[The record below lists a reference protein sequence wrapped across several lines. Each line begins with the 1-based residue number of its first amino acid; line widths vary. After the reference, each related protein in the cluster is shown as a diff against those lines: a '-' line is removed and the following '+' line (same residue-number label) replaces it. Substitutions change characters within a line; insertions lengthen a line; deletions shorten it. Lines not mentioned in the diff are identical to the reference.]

1 MVSQL
6 DSLKKFSSVV
16 ADTGDIDSIQKFNPD
31 DCTTNPSLI
40 FKAVQSDKYK
50 KLVDEV
56 ISNSKSR
63 KFSQTE
69 DQVNYIADQLTIAFG
84 IELTKIVPGYV
95 STEVDSDLSFNTE
108 ATVEKAKQIIN
119 SYEQS
124 GIPKNR
130 ILIKIAGTWEGIQAV
145 KKLEAEGI
153 SCNCTLIFSLTQA
166 IACAEAGAFLISPF
180 VGRILDWFK
189 SNTQKDYDSSNDPGV
204 ESVEKI
210 FNYFKKFNYNTIV
223 MAASFRNKDEIIN
236 LAGCD
241 KLTISPTLLEE
252 LSQNDDEIKLKLSKE
267 NNQSFNITYGNARTL
282 LDAAQT
288 IVKITNS
295 KSKIVDTGRNS
306 LYPDRGTLNI
316 DKARQLVNYKP
327 TMSLENGLESYYG
340 WLQNKI

>member
-6 DSLKKFSSVV
+6 DSLKEFSSVV

-40 FKAVQSDKYK
+40 FKAVQSNKYK

-69 DQVNYIADQLTIAFG
+69 DQINYIADQLTIAFG

-124 GIPKNR
+124 GVPKNR

-267 NNQSFNITYGNARTL
+267 NSSSLDIERINVNESSFRWHLNENQMASFKLAEGIRLFNKDL
-282 LDAAQT
+282 LKLKEL
-288 IVKITNS
+288 I
-295 KSKIVDTGRNS
+295 
-306 LYPDRGTLNI
+306 RG
-316 DKARQLVNYKP
+316 QL
-327 TMSLENGLESYYG
+327 
-340 WLQNKI
+340 

>member
-1 MVSQL
+1 MISQL
-6 DSLKKFSSVV
+6 ESLKKFSSVV
-16 ADTGDIDSIQKFNPD
+16 ADTGDINSIQKYSPD

-40 FKAVQSDKYK
+40 FKAVQSNKYK
-50 KLVDEV
+50 KLFDEV
-56 ISNSKSR
+56 LANSKSR
-63 KFSQTE
+63 KFNQSN
-69 DQVNYIADQLTIAFG
+69 DQVDYIADQLAIAFG

-124 GIPKNR
+124 GVPRNR

-166 IACAEAGAFLISPF
+166 VACAEAGAFLISPF

-189 SNTQKDYDSSNDPGV
+189 ANSSKDYDATNDPGV

-210 FNYFKKFNYNTIV
+210 YNYFKKYNYNTIV
-223 MAASFRNKDEIIN
+223 MAASFRNKEEIIN

-241 KLTISPTLLEE
+241 KLTISPSLLEE
-252 LSQNDDEIKLKLSKE
+252 LNKSEGDLDQKLSQNQSSQIDIDRINVNESSFRWHLNENQMASFKLAEGIRLFNKDLLKLKE
-267 NNQSFNITYGNARTL
+267 
-282 LDAAQT
+282 T
-288 IVKITNS
+288 I
-295 KSKIVDTGRNS
+295 RE
-306 LYPDRGTLNI
+306 
-316 DKARQLVNYKP
+316 QL
-327 TMSLENGLESYYG
+327 
-340 WLQNKI
+340 

>member
-16 ADTGDIDSIQKFNPD
+16 ADTGDIDSIQKFSPD

-40 FKAVQSDKYK
+40 FKAVQSNKYK

-124 GIPKNR
+124 GVPKNR

-267 NNQSFNITYGNARTL
+267 NSSSLDIERINVNESSFRWHLNENQMASFKLAEGIRLFNKDL
-282 LDAAQT
+282 LKLKKL
-288 IVKITNS
+288 I
-295 KSKIVDTGRNS
+295 
-306 LYPDRGTLNI
+306 RG
-316 DKARQLVNYKP
+316 QL
-327 TMSLENGLESYYG
+327 
-340 WLQNKI
+340 

>member
-40 FKAVQSDKYK
+40 FKAVQSNKYK

-69 DQVNYIADQLTIAFG
+69 DQINYIADQLTIAFG

-124 GIPKNR
+124 GVPKNR

-267 NNQSFNITYGNARTL
+267 NSSSLDIERINVNESSFRWHLNENQMASFKLAEGIRLFNKDL
-282 LDAAQT
+282 LKLKEL
-288 IVKITNS
+288 IRS
-295 KSKIVDTGRNS
+295 
-306 LYPDRGTLNI
+306 
-316 DKARQLVNYKP
+316 QL
-327 TMSLENGLESYYG
+327 
-340 WLQNKI
+340 

>member
-40 FKAVQSDKYK
+40 FKAVQSNKYK

-95 STEVDSDLSFNTE
+95 STEVDSDLSFNTD

-124 GIPKNR
+124 GVPKNR

-267 NNQSFNITYGNARTL
+267 NSSSLDIERINVNESSFRWHLNENQMASFKLAEGIRLFNKDL
-282 LDAAQT
+282 LKLKEL
-288 IVKITNS
+288 IRS
-295 KSKIVDTGRNS
+295 
-306 LYPDRGTLNI
+306 
-316 DKARQLVNYKP
+316 QL
-327 TMSLENGLESYYG
+327 
-340 WLQNKI
+340 

>member
-1 MVSQL
+1 MISQL
-6 DSLKKFSSVV
+6 ESLKKFSSVV
-16 ADTGDIDSIQKFNPD
+16 ADTGDIDSIQKFSPD

-40 FKAVQSDKYK
+40 FKAVQSNKYK
-50 KLVDEV
+50 KLFDEV
-56 ISNSKSR
+56 LANSKSR
-63 KFSQTE
+63 KFNQLN
-69 DQVNYIADQLTIAFG
+69 DQVDYIADQLAIAFG

-124 GIPKNR
+124 GVPRNR

-189 SNTQKDYDSSNDPGV
+189 ANSSKDFDATNDPGV

-210 FNYFKKFNYNTIV
+210 YNYFKKYNYNTIV
-223 MAASFRNKDEIIN
+223 MAASFRNKEEIIN

-241 KLTISPTLLEE
+241 KLTISPSLLEE
-252 LSQNDDEIKLKLSKE
+252 LNKSQGDLDQKLSQNQSSQIEIDRINVNESSFRWHLNENQMASFKLAEGIRLFNKDLLKLKE
-267 NNQSFNITYGNARTL
+267 
-282 LDAAQT
+282 T
-288 IVKITNS
+288 I
-295 KSKIVDTGRNS
+295 RE
-306 LYPDRGTLNI
+306 
-316 DKARQLVNYKP
+316 QL
-327 TMSLENGLESYYG
+327 
-340 WLQNKI
+340 

>member
-1 MVSQL
+1 MISQL
-6 DSLKKFSSVV
+6 ESLKKFSSVV
-16 ADTGDIDSIQKFNPD
+16 ADTGDIDSIQKFSPD

-40 FKAVQSDKYK
+40 FKAVQSNKYK
-50 KLVDEV
+50 KLFDEV
-56 ISNSKSR
+56 LANSKSR
-63 KFSQTE
+63 KFNQLN
-69 DQVNYIADQLTIAFG
+69 DQVDYIADQLAIAFG

-124 GIPKNR
+124 GVPRNR

-166 IACAEAGAFLISPF
+166 VACAEAGAFLISPF

-189 SNTQKDYDSSNDPGV
+189 ANSSKDFDATNDPGV

-210 FNYFKKFNYNTIV
+210 YNYFKKYNYNTIV
-223 MAASFRNKDEIIN
+223 MAASFRNKEEIIN

-241 KLTISPTLLEE
+241 KLTISPSLLEE
-252 LSQNDDEIKLKLSKE
+252 LNKSEGELDQKLSQNQSSQIDIDRINVNESSFRWHLNENQMASFKLAEGIRLFNKDLLKLKK
-267 NNQSFNITYGNARTL
+267 
-282 LDAAQT
+282 T
-288 IVKITNS
+288 I
-295 KSKIVDTGRNS
+295 RE
-306 LYPDRGTLNI
+306 
-316 DKARQLVNYKP
+316 QL
-327 TMSLENGLESYYG
+327 
-340 WLQNKI
+340 

>member
-1 MVSQL
+1 MISQL
-6 DSLKKFSSVV
+6 ESLKKFSSVV
-16 ADTGDIDSIQKFNPD
+16 ADTGDIDSIQKFSPD

-40 FKAVQSDKYK
+40 FKAVQSNKYK
-50 KLVDEV
+50 KLFDEV
-56 ISNSKSR
+56 LANSKSR
-63 KFSQTE
+63 KFNE
-69 DQVNYIADQLTIAFG
+69 LNDQVDYIADQLAIAFG

-124 GIPKNR
+124 GVPRNR

-166 IACAEAGAFLISPF
+166 VACAEAGAFLISPF

-189 SNTQKDYDSSNDPGV
+189 ANSSKDYDATNDPGV

-210 FNYFKKFNYNTIV
+210 YNYFKKYNYNTIV
-223 MAASFRNKDEIIN
+223 MAASFRNKEEIIN

-241 KLTISPTLLEE
+241 KLTISPSLLEE
-252 LSQNDDEIKLKLSKE
+252 LNKSEGDLDQKLSQNQSSQIDIDRINVNESSFRWHLNENQMASFKLAEGIRLFNKDLLKLKETIKE
-267 NNQSFNITYGNARTL
+267 
-282 LDAAQT
+282 
-288 IVKITNS
+288 
-295 KSKIVDTGRNS
+295 
-306 LYPDRGTLNI
+306 
-316 DKARQLVNYKP
+316 QL
-327 TMSLENGLESYYG
+327 
-340 WLQNKI
+340 

>member
-16 ADTGDIDSIQKFNPD
+16 ADTGDIDSIKKFNPD

-40 FKAVQSDKYK
+40 YKAVQSNKYK

-124 GIPKNR
+124 GVPKNR

-267 NNQSFNITYGNARTL
+267 NSSSLDIERINVNESSFRWHLNENQMASFKLAEGIRLFNKDL
-282 LDAAQT
+282 LKLKEL
-288 IVKITNS
+288 I
-295 KSKIVDTGRNS
+295 
-306 LYPDRGTLNI
+306 RG
-316 DKARQLVNYKP
+316 QL
-327 TMSLENGLESYYG
+327 
-340 WLQNKI
+340 

>member
-40 FKAVQSDKYK
+40 FKAVQSNKYK

-189 SNTQKDYDSSNDPGV
+189 SNTQKEYDSSNDPGV

-267 NNQSFNITYGNARTL
+267 NSSSLDIERINVNENSFRWHLNENQMASFKLAEGIRLFNKDL
-282 LDAAQT
+282 LKLKEL
-288 IVKITNS
+288 I
-295 KSKIVDTGRNS
+295 
-306 LYPDRGTLNI
+306 RG
-316 DKARQLVNYKP
+316 QL
-327 TMSLENGLESYYG
+327 
-340 WLQNKI
+340 

>member
-40 FKAVQSDKYK
+40 FKAVQSNKYK
-50 KLVDEV
+50 KLVDDV

-63 KFSQTE
+63 KFSQTD
-69 DQVNYIADQLTIAFG
+69 DQVNHIADQLTIAFG

-124 GIPKNR
+124 GVPKNR

-267 NNQSFNITYGNARTL
+267 NSSSLDIERINVNESSFRWHLNENQMASFKLAEGIRLFNKDL
-282 LDAAQT
+282 LKLKEL
-288 IVKITNS
+288 I
-295 KSKIVDTGRNS
+295 
-306 LYPDRGTLNI
+306 RG
-316 DKARQLVNYKP
+316 QL
-327 TMSLENGLESYYG
+327 
-340 WLQNKI
+340 

>member
-1 MVSQL
+1 MISQL
-6 DSLKKFSSVV
+6 ESLKKFSSVV
-16 ADTGDIDSIQKFNPD
+16 ADTGDIDSIQKFSPD

-40 FKAVQSDKYK
+40 FKAVQTNKYK
-50 KLVDEV
+50 KLFDEV
-56 ISNSKSR
+56 LANSKSR
-63 KFSQTE
+63 KFNQLN
-69 DQVNYIADQLTIAFG
+69 DQVDYIADQLAIAFG

-124 GIPKNR
+124 GVPRNR

-166 IACAEAGAFLISPF
+166 VACAEAGAFLISPF

-189 SNTQKDYDSSNDPGV
+189 ANSSKDYDATNDPGV

-210 FNYFKKFNYNTIV
+210 YNYFKKYNYNTIV
-223 MAASFRNKDEIIN
+223 MAASFRNKEEIIN

-241 KLTISPTLLEE
+241 KLTISPSLLEE
-252 LSQNDDEIKLKLSKE
+252 LNKSEGDLDQKLSQNQSSQIDIDRINVNESSFRWHLNENQMASFKLAEGIRLFNKDLLKLKE
-267 NNQSFNITYGNARTL
+267 
-282 LDAAQT
+282 T
-288 IVKITNS
+288 I
-295 KSKIVDTGRNS
+295 RE
-306 LYPDRGTLNI
+306 
-316 DKARQLVNYKP
+316 QL
-327 TMSLENGLESYYG
+327 
-340 WLQNKI
+340 

>member
-1 MVSQL
+1 MISQL
-6 DSLKKFSSVV
+6 ESLKKFSSVV
-16 ADTGDIDSIQKFNPD
+16 ADTGDIESIQKFSPD

-40 FKAVQSDKYK
+40 FKAVQSNKYK
-50 KLVDEV
+50 KLFDEV
-56 ISNSKSR
+56 LANSKSR
-63 KFSQTE
+63 KFNE
-69 DQVNYIADQLTIAFG
+69 LNDQVDYIADQLAIAFG

-124 GIPKNR
+124 GVPRNR

-166 IACAEAGAFLISPF
+166 VACAEAGAFLISPF

-189 SNTQKDYDSSNDPGV
+189 ANSSKDYDATNDPGV

-210 FNYFKKFNYNTIV
+210 YNYFKKYNYNTIV
-223 MAASFRNKDEIIN
+223 MAASFRNKEEIIN

-241 KLTISPTLLEE
+241 KLTISPSLLEE
-252 LSQNDDEIKLKLSKE
+252 LNKSEGDLDQKLSQNQSSQIDIDRINVNESSFRWHLNENQMASFKLAEGIRLFNKDLLKLKE
-267 NNQSFNITYGNARTL
+267 
-282 LDAAQT
+282 T
-288 IVKITNS
+288 I
-295 KSKIVDTGRNS
+295 RE
-306 LYPDRGTLNI
+306 
-316 DKARQLVNYKP
+316 QL
-327 TMSLENGLESYYG
+327 
-340 WLQNKI
+340 

>member
-40 FKAVQSDKYK
+40 FKAVQSNKYN

-63 KFSQTE
+63 KFSQTD

-95 STEVDSDLSFNTE
+95 STEVDSDLSFNTD

-124 GIPKNR
+124 GVPKNR
-130 ILIKIAGTWEGIQAV
+130 ILIKIAGTWEGIKAV

-210 FNYFKKFNYNTIV
+210 YNYFKKFNYNTIV

-252 LSQNDDEIKLKLSKE
+252 LSQNNDEIKLKLSKE
-267 NNQSFNITYGNARTL
+267 NSSSLDIERINVNESSFRWHLNENQMASFKLAEGIRLFNKDLLKLKELIKEPIIIIAQIT
-282 LDAAQT
+282 
-288 IVKITNS
+288 S
-295 KSKIVDTGRNS
+295 K
-306 LYPDRGTLNI
+306 L
-316 DKARQLVNYKP
+316 
-327 TMSLENGLESYYG
+327 
-340 WLQNKI
+340 

>member
-6 DSLKKFSSVV
+6 DSLKNFSSVV
-16 ADTGDIDSIQKFNPD
+16 ADTGDIDSIQKFGPD

-40 FKAVQSDKYK
+40 FKAVQSEKYQ

-63 KFSQTE
+63 KFSQIE
-69 DQVNYIADQLTIAFG
+69 AQISYIADQLTIAFG

-189 SNTQKDYDSSNDPGV
+189 SNTQKDYNSSNDPGV

-210 FNYFKKFNYNTIV
+210 FNYFKKFNYNTVV
-223 MAASFRNKDEIIN
+223 MAASFRNIDEIIN

-252 LSQNDDEIKLKLSKE
+252 LSQNDGEIKLKLSKE
-267 NNQSFNITYGNARTL
+267 NSSALDIERINVNESSFRWHLNENQMASFKLAEGIRLFNKDL
-282 LDAAQT
+282 LKLKEL
-288 IVKITNS
+288 I
-295 KSKIVDTGRNS
+295 
-306 LYPDRGTLNI
+306 RGKL
-316 DKARQLVNYKP
+316 
-327 TMSLENGLESYYG
+327 
-340 WLQNKI
+340 

>member
-40 FKAVQSDKYK
+40 FKAVQSNKYK

-56 ISNSKSR
+56 ISHSKSR

-69 DQVNYIADQLTIAFG
+69 DQINYIADQLTIAFG

-124 GIPKNR
+124 GIPKSR

-267 NNQSFNITYGNARTL
+267 NSSSLDIERINVNESSFRWHLNENQMASFKLAEGIRLFNKDL
-282 LDAAQT
+282 LKLKEL
-288 IVKITNS
+288 I
-295 KSKIVDTGRNS
+295 
-306 LYPDRGTLNI
+306 RG
-316 DKARQLVNYKP
+316 QL
-327 TMSLENGLESYYG
+327 
-340 WLQNKI
+340 

>member
-40 FKAVQSDKYK
+40 FKAVQSNKYK

-124 GIPKNR
+124 GVPKNR

-252 LSQNDDEIKLKLSKE
+252 LSQNDDEIKLKLSKQNSSSLDIERINVNESSFRWHLNE
-267 NNQSFNITYGNARTL
+267 NQMASFKLAEGIRLFNKDL
-282 LDAAQT
+282 LKLKEL
-288 IVKITNS
+288 I
-295 KSKIVDTGRNS
+295 
-306 LYPDRGTLNI
+306 RG
-316 DKARQLVNYKP
+316 QL
-327 TMSLENGLESYYG
+327 
-340 WLQNKI
+340 

>member
-40 FKAVQSDKYK
+40 FKAVQSNKYK

-84 IELTKIVPGYV
+84 MELTKIVPGYV

-124 GIPKNR
+124 GVPKNR

-241 KLTISPTLLEE
+241 KLTISPTLLED
-252 LSQNDDEIKLKLSKE
+252 LSQNEGEIKLKLSKE
-267 NNQSFNITYGNARTL
+267 KSSSLDIERINVNESSFRWHLNENQMASFKLAEGIRLFNKDL
-282 LDAAQT
+282 LRLKEL
-288 IVKITNS
+288 I
-295 KSKIVDTGRNS
+295 
-306 LYPDRGTLNI
+306 RG
-316 DKARQLVNYKP
+316 QL
-327 TMSLENGLESYYG
+327 
-340 WLQNKI
+340 

>member
-40 FKAVQSDKYK
+40 FKAVQSNKYK

-124 GIPKNR
+124 GVPKNR

-267 NNQSFNITYGNARTL
+267 NASSLDIERINVNESSFRWHLNENQMASFKLAEGIRLFNKDL
-282 LDAAQT
+282 LKLKEL
-288 IVKITNS
+288 I
-295 KSKIVDTGRNS
+295 
-306 LYPDRGTLNI
+306 RG
-316 DKARQLVNYKP
+316 QL
-327 TMSLENGLESYYG
+327 
-340 WLQNKI
+340 

>member
-40 FKAVQSDKYK
+40 FKAVQSNKYK

-119 SYEQS
+119 SYKQS
-124 GIPKNR
+124 GVPKNR

-189 SNTQKDYDSSNDPGV
+189 SNTQKEYDSSNDPGV

-267 NNQSFNITYGNARTL
+267 NSSSLDIERINVNESSFRWHLNENQMASFKLAEGIRLFNKDL
-282 LDAAQT
+282 LKLKEMIRD
-288 IVKITNS
+288 
-295 KSKIVDTGRNS
+295 
-306 LYPDRGTLNI
+306 
-316 DKARQLVNYKP
+316 QL
-327 TMSLENGLESYYG
+327 
-340 WLQNKI
+340 

>member
-40 FKAVQSDKYK
+40 FKAVQSNKYK

-124 GIPKNR
+124 GVPKNR

-267 NNQSFNITYGNARTL
+267 NSSSLDIERINVNESSFRWHLNENQMASFKLAEGIRLFNKDL
-282 LDAAQT
+282 LKLKEL
-288 IVKITNS
+288 I
-295 KSKIVDTGRNS
+295 RC
-306 LYPDRGTLNI
+306 
-316 DKARQLVNYKP
+316 QL
-327 TMSLENGLESYYG
+327 
-340 WLQNKI
+340 

>member
-40 FKAVQSDKYK
+40 FKAVQSNKYK

-56 ISNSKSR
+56 ITNSKSR

-124 GIPKNR
+124 GVHKNR

-267 NNQSFNITYGNARTL
+267 NSSSLDIERINVNESSFRWHLNENQMASFKLAEGIRLFNKDL
-282 LDAAQT
+282 LKLKEL
-288 IVKITNS
+288 I
-295 KSKIVDTGRNS
+295 
-306 LYPDRGTLNI
+306 RG
-316 DKARQLVNYKP
+316 QL
-327 TMSLENGLESYYG
+327 
-340 WLQNKI
+340 

>member
-1 MVSQL
+1 MISQL
-6 DSLKKFSSVV
+6 ESLKKFSSVV
-16 ADTGDIDSIQKFNPD
+16 ADTGDIDSIQKFSPD

-40 FKAVQSDKYK
+40 FKAVQSNKYK
-50 KLVDEV
+50 KLFDEV
-56 ISNSKSR
+56 LANSKSR
-63 KFSQTE
+63 KFNQLN
-69 DQVNYIADQLTIAFG
+69 DQVDYIADQLAIAFG

-124 GIPKNR
+124 GVPRNR

-166 IACAEAGAFLISPF
+166 VACAEAGAFLISPF

-189 SNTQKDYDSSNDPGV
+189 ANSSKDYDATNDPGV

-210 FNYFKKFNYNTIV
+210 YNYFKKYNYNTIV
-223 MAASFRNKDEIIN
+223 MAASFRNIEEIIN

-241 KLTISPTLLEE
+241 KLTISPSLLEE
-252 LSQNDDEIKLKLSKE
+252 LNKSEGDLDQKLSQNQSSQIDIDRINVNESSFRWHLNENQMASFKLAEGIRLFNKDLLKLKE
-267 NNQSFNITYGNARTL
+267 
-282 LDAAQT
+282 T
-288 IVKITNS
+288 I
-295 KSKIVDTGRNS
+295 RE
-306 LYPDRGTLNI
+306 
-316 DKARQLVNYKP
+316 QL
-327 TMSLENGLESYYG
+327 
-340 WLQNKI
+340 

>member
-40 FKAVQSDKYK
+40 FKAVQSNKYK

-56 ISNSKSR
+56 IINSKSR

-124 GIPKNR
+124 GVPKNR

-267 NNQSFNITYGNARTL
+267 NSSSLDIERINVNESSFRWHLNENQMASFKIAEGIRLFNKDL
-282 LDAAQT
+282 LKLKEL
-288 IVKITNS
+288 I
-295 KSKIVDTGRNS
+295 
-306 LYPDRGTLNI
+306 RG
-316 DKARQLVNYKP
+316 QL
-327 TMSLENGLESYYG
+327 
-340 WLQNKI
+340 

>member
-40 FKAVQSDKYK
+40 FKAVQSNKYK

-124 GIPKNR
+124 GVLKNR

-189 SNTQKDYDSSNDPGV
+189 SNTQKDYDTSNDPGV

-267 NNQSFNITYGNARTL
+267 NSSSLDIERINVNESSFRWHLNENQMASFKLAEGIRLFNKDL
-282 LDAAQT
+282 LKLKELIRD
-288 IVKITNS
+288 
-295 KSKIVDTGRNS
+295 
-306 LYPDRGTLNI
+306 
-316 DKARQLVNYKP
+316 QL
-327 TMSLENGLESYYG
+327 
-340 WLQNKI
+340 

>member
-1 MVSQL
+1 MISQL
-6 DSLKKFSSVV
+6 ESLKKFSSVV
-16 ADTGDIDSIQKFNPD
+16 ADTGDIDSIQKFSPD

-40 FKAVQSDKYK
+40 FKAVQSNKYK
-50 KLVDEV
+50 KLFDEV
-56 ISNSKSR
+56 LANSKSR
-63 KFSQTE
+63 KFNQLN
-69 DQVNYIADQLTIAFG
+69 DQVDYIADQLAIAFG

-124 GIPKNR
+124 GVPRNR

-166 IACAEAGAFLISPF
+166 VACAEAGAFLISPF

-189 SNTQKDYDSSNDPGV
+189 ANSSKDFDATNDPGV

-210 FNYFKKFNYNTIV
+210 YNYFKKYNYNTIV
-223 MAASFRNKDEIIN
+223 MAASFRNKEEIIN

-241 KLTISPTLLEE
+241 KLTISPSLLEE
-252 LSQNDDEIKLKLSKE
+252 LNKSEGDLDQKLSQDQSSQIVINRINVNESSFRWHLNENQMASFKLAEGIRLFNKDLLKLKE
-267 NNQSFNITYGNARTL
+267 
-282 LDAAQT
+282 T
-288 IVKITNS
+288 I
-295 KSKIVDTGRNS
+295 RE
-306 LYPDRGTLNI
+306 
-316 DKARQLVNYKP
+316 QL
-327 TMSLENGLESYYG
+327 
-340 WLQNKI
+340 

>member
-6 DSLKKFSSVV
+6 ESLKKFSSVV

-40 FKAVQSDKYK
+40 FKAVQSNKYK

-124 GIPKNR
+124 GVPKNR

-252 LSQNDDEIKLKLSKE
+252 LSQNEDEIKLKLSKE
-267 NNQSFNITYGNARTL
+267 NSSSLDIERINVNESSFRWHLNENQMASFKLAEGIRLFNKDL
-282 LDAAQT
+282 LKLKEL
-288 IVKITNS
+288 I
-295 KSKIVDTGRNS
+295 
-306 LYPDRGTLNI
+306 RG
-316 DKARQLVNYKP
+316 QL
-327 TMSLENGLESYYG
+327 
-340 WLQNKI
+340 

>member
-6 DSLKKFSSVV
+6 ESLKKFSSVV

-40 FKAVQSDKYK
+40 FKAVQSNKYK

-124 GIPKNR
+124 GVPKNR

-267 NNQSFNITYGNARTL
+267 NSSSLDIERINVNESSFRWHLNENQMASFKLAEGIRLFNKDL
-282 LDAAQT
+282 LKLKEL
-288 IVKITNS
+288 I
-295 KSKIVDTGRNS
+295 
-306 LYPDRGTLNI
+306 RG
-316 DKARQLVNYKP
+316 QL
-327 TMSLENGLESYYG
+327 
-340 WLQNKI
+340 

>member
-1 MVSQL
+1 MISQL
-6 DSLKKFSSVV
+6 ESLKKFSSVV
-16 ADTGDIDSIQKFNPD
+16 ADTGDIDSIQKFSPD

-40 FKAVQSDKYK
+40 LKAVQSNKYK
-50 KLVDEV
+50 KLFDEV
-56 ISNSKSR
+56 LANSKSR
-63 KFSQTE
+63 KFNQLN
-69 DQVNYIADQLTIAFG
+69 DQVDYIADQLAIAFG

-124 GIPKNR
+124 GVPRNR

-166 IACAEAGAFLISPF
+166 VACAEAGAFLISPF

-189 SNTQKDYDSSNDPGV
+189 ANSSKDYNATNDPGV

-210 FNYFKKFNYNTIV
+210 YNYFKKYNYNTIV
-223 MAASFRNKDEIIN
+223 MAASFRNKEEIIN

-241 KLTISPTLLEE
+241 KLTISPSLLEE
-252 LSQNDDEIKLKLSKE
+252 LNKSEGDLDQKLSQNQSSQIDIDRINVNESSFRWHLNENQMASFKLAEGIRLFNKDLLKLKE
-267 NNQSFNITYGNARTL
+267 
-282 LDAAQT
+282 T
-288 IVKITNS
+288 I
-295 KSKIVDTGRNS
+295 RE
-306 LYPDRGTLNI
+306 
-316 DKARQLVNYKP
+316 QL
-327 TMSLENGLESYYG
+327 
-340 WLQNKI
+340 

>member
-40 FKAVQSDKYK
+40 FKAVQSNKYK

-63 KFSQTE
+63 KFSQTK

-124 GIPKNR
+124 GVPKNR

-189 SNTQKDYDSSNDPGV
+189 SNTQKDYDSTNDPGV

-267 NNQSFNITYGNARTL
+267 NS
-282 LDAAQT
+282 
-288 IVKITNS
+288 S
-295 KSKIVDTGRNS
+295 
-306 LYPDRGTLNI
+306 
-316 DKARQLVNYKP
+316 
-327 TMSLENGLESYYG
+327 SLEIERINVNESSFRWHLNENQMASFKLAEG
-340 WLQNKI
+340 IRLFNKDLLKLKELIRGQL

>member
-40 FKAVQSDKYK
+40 FKAVQSNKYK

-63 KFSQTE
+63 KFSQIE

-124 GIPKNR
+124 GVPKNR

-189 SNTQKDYDSSNDPGV
+189 SNTQKEYDSSNDPGV

-267 NNQSFNITYGNARTL
+267 NSSSLDIERINVNESSFRWHLNENQMASFKLAEGIRLFNKDL
-282 LDAAQT
+282 LKLKEL
-288 IVKITNS
+288 I
-295 KSKIVDTGRNS
+295 
-306 LYPDRGTLNI
+306 RG
-316 DKARQLVNYKP
+316 QL
-327 TMSLENGLESYYG
+327 
-340 WLQNKI
+340 